1 MKFHKNIFFLIKEL
15 IYIINISLYLAMFF
29 AQKPG
34 LINKPKNIT
43 AMMKEN
49 LTQFIISSIKK
60 NWEITSMTDYKGES
74 LTFKDVGTRI
84 AKLHYLFD
92 ALGIKKG
99 DKIALLGKNSS
110 NWGVTFLGTITYG
123 AVIVPI
129 LPDFK
134 PNDVHHI
141 TNHSDSVLLFAADNL
156 FENLEMSEMKNLLGA
171 FSLSEFSLLASGKA
185 KNGKKLAAQAEK
197 AFNQKHPE
205 GLRPEDVNYTP
216 VPNSELA
223 EISYTSGTTGF
234 TKGVMIHHNSLTA
247 NVVYANNNM
256 PLDPGDKIVSFLP
269 LAHTYGCAFEFLW
282 PFTLGCHITF
292 LTKTPSPQI
301 ILDAFKNIR
310 PRLVLSV
317 PLVIEKIYKK
327 QLLPVIS
334 KPSMK
339 VLLNTP
345 VVNHV
350 IKKKIREKLSMAFG
364 GNFHEVVIGGA
375 ALNKDV
381 EIFFNKIG
389 FPFSIGYGMTECG
402 PLISYANW
410 DKTRLGSAGKLVDTL
425 QVKIDSPDPYKEVG
439 EIMVRGENVMLGYFK
454 NEEATKAA
462 LDKDGW
468 LHTGDLGVI
477 DKDNFIYIKGRSKSM
492 ILGPSGQN
500 IYPEE
505 IENKY
510 NNMPYVME
518 ALVAEKN
525 GQLVVL
531 IYPDFEAV
539 HKDGI
544 SEAKL
549 NEIMEGHRKQL
560 NHELPNYMSV
570 AKFNIVPEEFEK
582 TPKRSIK
589 RFLYTIE
596 E

>member
-1 MKFHKNIFFLIKEL
+1 
-15 IYIINISLYLAMFF
+15 
-29 AQKPG
+29 
-34 LINKPKNIT
+34 
-43 AMMKEN
+43 MMKEN
-49 LTQFIISSIKK
+49 LTEFISGSIRK
-60 NWEITSMTDYKGES
+60 NWELKSMTDYKGES
-74 LTFKDVGTRI
+74 LTFKEVATRI
-84 AKLHYLFD
+84 ARLHVLFETFG
-92 ALGIKKG
+92 LQRG
-99 DKIALLGKNSS
+99 DKVALIGKNSA

-141 TNHSDSVLLFAADNL
+141 TNHSDSVLMFAADSI
-156 FENLEMSEMKNLLGA
+156 FDSLELEEMKDLQGA
-171 FSLSEFSLLASGKA
+171 FSLQDFSLLACGKNKDCEKISA
-185 KNGKKLAAQAEK
+185 KAQK
-197 AFNQKHPE
+197 AFQEKYPN
-205 GLRPEDVNYTP
+205 GLKPEDANYEP
-216 VPNSELA
+216 IPNSELA

-256 PLDPGDKIVSFLP
+256 PLEPGDKIVSFLP

-282 PFTLGCHITF
+282 PFTLGCHVTF
-292 LTKTPSPQI
+292 LTKTPSPAI
-301 ILDAFKNIR
+301 ILQAFKEVR

-345 VVNHV
+345 VINNV
-350 IKKKIREKLSMAFG
+350 IKKKIREKLSTAFG
-364 GNFHEVVIGGA
+364 NNFHEVVIGGA

-381 EIFFNKIG
+381 EIFFNKIK

-410 DKTRLGSAGKLVDTL
+410 DKTRLGSAGKLVDNME
-425 QVKIDSPDPYKEVG
+425 VKIDSTDPYNEVG

-454 NEEATKAA
+454 NSEATKAA

-492 ILGPSGQN
+492 ILGASGQN

-510 NNMPYVME
+510 NNMPYVQE
-518 ALVAEKN
+518 ALVVEKN
-525 GQLVVL
+525 GQLVAL
-531 IYPDFEAV
+531 IYPDMEAAN
-539 HKDGI
+539 KDGLG
-544 SEAKL
+544 EAQV
-549 NEIMEGHRKQL
+549 NEIMEGHRKHL
-560 NHELPNYMSV
+560 NHELPNFMSV
-570 AKFNIVPEEFEK
+570 SRIKIVPEEFEK

-589 RFLYTIE
+589 RFLYTVE

>member
-1 MKFHKNIFFLIKEL
+1 
-15 IYIINISLYLAMFF
+15 
-29 AQKPG
+29 
-34 LINKPKNIT
+34 
-43 AMMKEN
+43 MKEN
-49 LTQFIISSIKK
+49 LTEFISASIIK
-60 NWEITSMTDYKGES
+60 NWELNSMTDYKGES
-74 LTFKDVGTRI
+74 LTFKEVGTRI
-84 AKLHYLFD
+84 ARLHCIFETF
-92 ALGIKKG
+92 GIKKG
-99 DKIALLGKNSS
+99 DKVALIGKNSA
-110 NWGVTFLGTITYG
+110 NWGVSFLGTITYG

-141 TNHSDSVLLFAADNL
+141 IKHSESVFLLAADHI
-156 FENLEMSEMKNLLGA
+156 FETLDMAGLPKVLA
-171 FSLSEFSLLASGKA
+171 AYSLTNFSLLEGGAADDSE
-185 KNGKKLAAQAEK
+185 KLAEK
-197 AFNQKHPE
+197 AQKAFNEKYPN
-205 GLRPEDVNYTP
+205 GLKPEDARYEP
-216 VPNSELA
+216 IPNSELA

-256 PLDPGDKIVSFLP
+256 PLDPGDNIVSFLP

-292 LTKTPSPQI
+292 LTKTPSPQV
-301 ILDAFKNIR
+301 ILEAFKKIK

-334 KPSMK
+334 KPHMK

-345 VVNHV
+345 ILNNV
-350 IKKKIREKLSMAFG
+350 IKKKIREKLNMAFG

-381 EIFFNKIG
+381 EIFFNKIK

-410 DKTRLGSAGKLVDTL
+410 DKTRLGSAGKIVDTL
-425 QVKIDSPDPYKEVG
+425 EVKIDSPDPYKIVG
-439 EIMVRGENVMLGYFK
+439 EIMVRGENVMLGYYK
-454 NEEATKAA
+454 NEEATTAA
-462 LDKDGW
+462 LEPDGW
-468 LHTGDLGVI
+468 MHTGDLGLI
-477 DKDNFIYIKGRSKSM
+477 DKDNFIYIMGRSKSM

-510 NNMPYVME
+510 NNMPFVQE
-518 ALVAEKN
+518 TLVVEKN

-531 IYPDFEAV
+531 IYPDLDAIDKAGLKE
-539 HKDGI
+539 GQI
-544 SEAKL
+544 

-560 NHELPNYMSV
+560 NQELPNYMSV
-570 AKFNIVPEEFEK
+570 ARFKIVPEEFEK

-589 RFLYTIE
+589 RFLYTLE
-596 E
+596 D

>member
-1 MKFHKNIFFLIKEL
+1 
-15 IYIINISLYLAMFF
+15 
-29 AQKPG
+29 
-34 LINKPKNIT
+34 
-43 AMMKEN
+43 MMKEN
-49 LTQFIISSIKK
+49 LTEFISGSIRK
-60 NWEITSMTDYKGES
+60 NWELESMTDYKGES
-74 LTFKDVGTRI
+74 LTFKEVATRI
-84 AKLHYLFD
+84 ARLHVLFE
-92 ALGIKKG
+92 AFGLQRG
-99 DKIALLGKNSS
+99 DKVALIGKNSA

-141 TNHSDSVLLFAADNL
+141 TNHSDSVLMFAADSI
-156 FENLEMSEMKNLLGA
+156 FDSLELDEMKNLQGA
-171 FSLSEFSLLASGKA
+171 FSLQDFSLLACGKNKDCEKISA
-185 KNGKKLAAQAEK
+185 KAQK
-197 AFNQKHPE
+197 TFQTKYPD
-205 GLRPEDVNYTP
+205 GLKPEDANYDSI
-216 VPNSELA
+216 PNSELA

-256 PLDPGDKIVSFLP
+256 PLEPGDKIVSFLP

-282 PFTLGCHITF
+282 PFTLGCHVTF
-292 LTKTPSPQI
+292 LTKTPSPAI
-301 ILDAFKNIR
+301 ILQAFKEVR

-339 VLLNTP
+339 VLLKAPILN
-345 VVNHV
+345 NV

-364 GNFHEVVIGGA
+364 NNFHEVVIGGA

-381 EIFFNKIG
+381 EIFFNKIK

-410 DKTRLGSAGKLVDTL
+410 DKTRLGSAGKLVDNME
-425 QVKIDSPDPYKEVG
+425 VKIDSADPYNEVG

-454 NEEATKAA
+454 NAEATKAA

-492 ILGPSGQN
+492 ILGASGQN

-510 NNMPYVME
+510 NNMPYVQE

-525 GQLVVL
+525 GQLVAL
-531 IYPDFEAV
+531 IYPDMEAAN
-539 HKDGI
+539 KAGLG
-544 SEAKL
+544 EAQI
-549 NEIMEGHRKQL
+549 NEIMEGHRKHL
-560 NHELPNYMSV
+560 NHELPNFMSV
-570 AKFNIVPEEFEK
+570 SRIKIVPEEFEK

-589 RFLYTIE
+589 RFLYTAE

>member
-1 MKFHKNIFFLIKEL
+1 
-15 IYIINISLYLAMFF
+15 
-29 AQKPG
+29 
-34 LINKPKNIT
+34 
-43 AMMKEN
+43 MMKEN
-49 LTQFIISSIKK
+49 LTEFISNSIRK
-60 NWEITSMTDYKGES
+60 NWELESMTDYKGES
-74 LTFKDVGTRI
+74 LTYKEVGTRI
-84 AKLHYLFD
+84 ARLHCLFD
-92 ALGIKKG
+92 AFGVKKG
-99 DKIALLGKNSS
+99 DKVALIGKNSA

-141 TNHSDSVLLFAADNL
+141 TNHSESVLMFAADNI
-156 FENLEMSEMKNLLGA
+156 FESLEIREMPGLLGA
-171 FSLSEFSLLASGKA
+171 FSLKDFSFMACGKEKKCAEVAA
-185 KNGKKLAAQAEK
+185 KAEK
-197 AFNQKHPE
+197 FFQNKYPE
-205 GLRPEDVNYTP
+205 GLKPEDANYKP
-216 VPNSELA
+216 IPNSEMA

-234 TKGVMIHHNSLTA
+234 TKGVMILHNNLAA
-247 NVVYANNNM
+247 NVVYANDNM

-292 LTKTPSPQI
+292 LTKTPSPAI
-301 ILDAFKNIR
+301 ILQAFKEIR

-339 VLLNTP
+339 VLLKTP
-345 VVNHV
+345 LLNSV
-350 IKKKIREKLSMAFG
+350 IKKKIREKLNQAFG
-364 GNFHEVVIGGA
+364 ANFHEVVIGGA

-410 DKTRLGSAGKLVDTL
+410 DKTRLGSAGKIVDNMEVT
-425 QVKIDSPDPYKEVG
+425 IDSPNPYKEVG
-439 EIMVRGENVMLGYFK
+439 EILVRGENVMKGYYK

-477 DKDNFIYIKGRSKSM
+477 DKDKFIYIKGRSKSM
-492 ILGPSGQN
+492 ILGSSGQN
-500 IYPEE
+500 IYPEA
-505 IENKY
+505 IEAKY

-518 ALVAEKN
+518 ALIIEKEH
-525 GQLVVL
+525 QLVAL
-531 IYPDFEAV
+531 IYPDMEAA

-544 SEAKL
+544 KEAQL
-549 NEIMEGHRKQL
+549 NEIMDGHRKHL
-560 NHELPNYMSV
+560 NNELPNYMNVTSL
-570 AKFNIVPEEFEK
+570 KIVPEEFEK
-582 TPKRSIK
+582 TPKKSIK
-589 RFLYTIE
+589 RFLYTME
-596 E
+596 